1 MNSKYNL
8 LILQVAR
15 KDIVRMNALSATR
28 AAIKLKNQVKTNSI
42 PTNSSENGGT
52 NRSHKLGVVPKS
64 VTIQKKSIMF
74 FKKKYKTS

>member
-1 MNSKYNL
+1 
-8 LILQVAR
+8 
-15 KDIVRMNALSATR
+15 MNALSATR

-64 VTIQKKSIMF
+64 VTTKTENNYSFLKK
-74 FKKKYKTS
+74 